1 MRVAWPWAIA
11 GGLLLGGVAG
21 WWSLRESPEQ
31 RQARQVRATRAAAAD
46 AKDAGPALYRWEDER
61 GTVHYSDQ
69 APRGRKYRRIERE
82 PEDGIEVHGDRQ

>member
-11 GGLLLGGVAG
+11 GGLLLGGAAG

-31 RQARQVRATRAAAAD
+31 RQARQVRAAEAAAANAGD
-46 AKDAGPALYRWEDER
+46 ARPALYRWEDER

-69 APRGRKYRRIERE
+69 PPPGRKYRRIERE
-82 PEDGIEVHGDRQ
+82 RDDAIEVHGERQ